1 MTPDWTDIVECQET
15 FDNLTSCWIE
25 IVEYLRN
32 IQQFGPAVKKKRECI
47 MHPRFFT
54 VAKLLKL
61 MTLLWIS
68 ISYQY
73 FSRLLLNACR
83 CPSEALRKAVKV
95 ARTSSGMSCS
105 RNLLYIAMLSTSPV
119 AQLSSAS
126 LTSAARWM

>member
-1 MTPDWTDIVECQET
+1 MTPDWTEIVECRET
-15 FDNLTSCWIE
+15 FDNLTSCRTE
-25 IVEYLRN
+25 TVEYLWN
-32 IQQFGPAVKKKRECI
+32 IQQFSPAVKKKRECI